1 MGSDLTSPAD
11 RPPTSRVDDYTF
23 QAFLHDVHHAYL
35 LLHRAFQIIPPTIVP
50 DLELMP
56 RPGLEELNQPE
67 HMAPLTLSSPAPSP
81 TASEVRALSAEK
93 EEEDNEIFRLVAD
106 QDLPHRVATAKV
118 PPPVRRVS
126 APDLPAP
133 GLSQPPPSAPPK
145 APRRRTRTPGPKID
159 KTPTTRKR
167 SRSRSVSTMSTRR
180 PWTST
185 ESQELRRLKEDK
197 KAKYSWRTI
206 AGKLARSERDCKLK
220 WNLLTGKLACK

>member
-167 SRSRSVSTMSTRR
+167 FPPLQVSVHNVDSTPMDIHGISGTT
-180 PWTST
+180 PP
-185 ESQELRRLKEDK
+185 EGGQEGQVLLAHHR
-197 KAKYSWRTI
+197 WQ
-206 AGKLARSERDCKLK
+206 AGTQREGL
-220 WNLLTGKLACK
+220 